1 MALVLGMSF
10 VAPQK
15 IFAEIDQVTEVE
27 DDNTIKGR
35 RLVVEEVV
43 IDHSL
48 YRLYYYVTSKGEKIL
63 VEVEYV
69 GIVTWSV

>member
-1 MALVLGMSF
+1 MAFVLGMSF